1 MDVIEGCKIK
11 VSSSTIDT
19 CLFQRSHLLLTFFL
33 QVRIL
38 SKFRVFQIL
47 SRRFRGKNGNLE
59 SIFEKVIISLGV
71 STVNG
76 MSLLSQSD
84 KSLQPVYY

>member
-47 SRRFRGKNGNLE
+47 SRKFRGKNGNLE
-59 SIFEKVIISLGV
+59 GQFGQHSGIRDQQV
-71 STVNG
+71 ST
-76 MSLLSQSD
+76 SSQQ
-84 KSLQPVYY
+84 KVHN